1 MADTPTP
8 SAHTGLSAAEASQ
21 RLARFGPNALNTEP
35 PRTLASR
42 LLDMARE
49 PMFMLLVLAALVYAS
64 ADGFDEVVSIVQGR
78 CSMCHAAEPVWE
90 GMYWPPKNVV
100 LETPAQIAHEAR
112 RIAMQS
118 GYSHAMPPANLSYME
133 PEERAKI
140 VEWFRAAGAGGV
152 EG

>member
-1 MADTPTP
+1 M
-8 SAHTGLSAAEASQ
+8 
-21 RLARFGPNALNTEP
+21 
-35 PRTLASR
+35 
-42 LLDMARE
+42 
-49 PMFMLLVLAALVYAS
+49 
-64 ADGFDEVVSIVQGR
+64 QGR